1 MSTIVVIWILPM
13 LLVAAAITDLTS
25 FTIPNVL
32 PGAMLAL
39 FVVFV
44 LAMAI
49 GGHPIPWHSLA
60 LHIAAGTAAL
70 IFGMVLFAVGGVGGG
85 DAKLFAITCLW
96 LGWNSL
102 LQYTALAMALGGAL
116 TLAILLLRRM
126 PLPPVL
132 ASRPWIVRLAD
143 GKAGVP
149 YGIALA
155 IAAIGILPET
165 ELFRLAATI

>member
-1 MSTIVVIWILPM
+1 MSAIVVVWILPI

-32 PGAMLAL
+32 PAAMLAL

-44 LAMAI
+44 AVMAA
-49 GGHPIPWHSLA
+49 GGHPLAWHDLA
-60 LHIAAGTAAL
+60 LHLAAGFAAL
-70 IFGMVLFAVGGVGGG
+70 IFGMVLFALGGVGGG
-85 DAKLFAITCLW
+85 DAKLFAMICLW

-102 LQYTALAMALGGAL
+102 LQYTALAMALGGVL
-116 TLAILLLRRM
+116 TLALLIFRRV

-132 ASRPWIVRLAD
+132 AARPWVVRLSD
-143 GKAGVP
+143 GKSGVP

-155 IAAIGILPET
+155 VAAIGILPDT
-165 ELFRLAATI
+165 ELFRLVAMG

>member
-1 MSTIVVIWILPM
+1 MNTIVILWMLPA

-25 FTIPNVL
+25 FTIPNIL
-32 PGAMLAL
+32 TAAMLAL

-44 LAMAI
+44 SAMAL
-49 GGHPIPWHSLA
+49 GGHPIGWHSLA
-60 LHIAAGTAAL
+60 LHIAAGAAAL
-70 IFGMVLFAVGGVGGG
+70 VFGMVLFAVGGIGGG
-85 DAKLFAITCLW
+85 DAKFFAMTCLW

-116 TLAILLLRRM
+116 TLGILLLRRM

-132 ASRPWIVRLAD
+132 ASKSWIVRLAD
-143 GKAGVP
+143 AKAGVP

-155 IAAIGILPET
+155 IAALGILPDT
-165 ELFRLAATI
+165 ELFRLAASF